1 LGWRDGASG
10 SATVADLFGPSVAGW
25 MITLILVS
33 PGFGF
38 AHSYQDIT
46 GIVENFIAGLLLGAL
61 YLASGRNL
69 MVPIVAHG
77 ITDTVDFL
85 IIYCGHYPGM

>member
-1 LGWRDGASG
+1 
-10 SATVADLFGPSVAGW
+10 
-25 MITLILVS
+25 
-33 PGFGF
+33 
-38 AHSYQDIT
+38 
-46 GIVENFIAGLLLGAL
+46 VENFIAGLLLGAL

-85 IIYCGHYPGM
+85 IIYSGHYPGM